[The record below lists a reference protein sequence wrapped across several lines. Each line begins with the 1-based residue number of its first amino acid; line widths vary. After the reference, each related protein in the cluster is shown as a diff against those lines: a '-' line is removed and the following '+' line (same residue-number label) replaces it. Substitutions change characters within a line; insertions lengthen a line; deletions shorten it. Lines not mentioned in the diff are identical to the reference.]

1 MSKTKSTLTG
11 AAAVIA
17 ITVPFLM
24 GWEGMD
30 PVAKRDMIGTGHP
43 ITYCNGLTSV
53 DGDVKVGQRFT
64 KEECEKRLALALPKY
79 LAALNKHIK
88 APMPKKS
95 AASLLDASFNAGS
108 AAVGRSPMLAN
119 INAGRVRAGC
129 NAFEGWYISSDHQV
143 RKGLVARRSGIGDGR
158 KSERDLCLEGL
169 SEPKPEWYV
178 ANSPIGPV
186 EAMPPLVDYKPP
198 TPAPIAPPTFWQRLR
213 GWIFKS

>member
-1 MSKTKSTLTG
+1 MSAKKSVATG
-11 AAAVIA
+11 GAAVIA

-30 PVAKRDMIGTGHP
+30 AVAKRDMIGTGHP

-53 DGDVKVGQRFT
+53 DGEVKVGQRFT
-64 KEECEKRLALALPKY
+64 KEECQKRLALALPKY
-79 LAALNKHIK
+79 LDALNKHIK

-119 INAGRVRAGC
+119 INAGRIRAGC
-129 NAFEGWYISSDHQV
+129 NAFEGWYTRSDGQV
-143 RKGLVARRSGIGDGR
+143 RKGLIARRSGIGDGR

-169 SEPKPEWYV
+169 SEPRSEWYV
-178 ANSPIGPV
+178 ANAPTGPV

-198 TPAPIAPPTFWQRLR
+198 PAKRSWWS
-213 GWIFKS
+213 WIWKQK

>member
-1 MSKTKSTLTG
+1 MSKTKSGATG

-43 ITYCNGLTSV
+43 ITYCNGLTSA
-53 DGDVKVGQRFT
+53 DGTVKVGQRFT
-64 KEECEKRLALALPKY
+64 REECEKRLALALPKY
-79 LAALNKHIK
+79 LDALNKHIT

-95 AASLLDASFNAGS
+95 AASLLDGSFNAGS

-119 INAGRVRAGC
+119 INVGKIRAGC
-129 NAFEGWYISSDHQV
+129 NAFEGWYIRSDHQV

-169 SEPKPEWYV
+169 SEPKAEWYV
-178 ANSPIGPV
+178 AKAPTGPV
-186 EAMPPLVDYKPP
+186 EVMPPLVDYKPP
-198 TPAPIAPPTFWQRLR
+198 AKKRPWWRVS
-213 GWIFKS
+213 WIFK